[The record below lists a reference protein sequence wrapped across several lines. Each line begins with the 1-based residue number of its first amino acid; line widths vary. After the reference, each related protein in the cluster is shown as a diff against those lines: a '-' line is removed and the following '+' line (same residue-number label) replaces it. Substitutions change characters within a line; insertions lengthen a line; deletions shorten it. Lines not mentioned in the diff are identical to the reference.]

1 MKGITNKI
9 IYALVLVSCILL
21 TVFICLRV
29 IESEV
34 IVEMRGG
41 REYFY
46 KDGTVKEGADESIKE
61 GVKDPS
67 KIDTIKLDKININT
81 AEKDEL
87 MEIPGVGDK
96 TADKIIAYRKNKQ
109 FASIEEIMEVNGIGE
124 GKFADMKDY
133 IIVK

>member
-9 IYALVLVSCILL
+9 IYVLVLVSCILL

-41 REYFY
+41 QEYFY

-67 KIDTIKLDKININT
+67 KIDTIILDKININT

>member
-9 IYALVLVSCILL
+9 IYVLILVSCIML
-21 TVFICLRV
+21 TIFVCLRV
-29 IESEV
+29 MESEV
-34 IVEMRGG
+34 IVEMHGG
-41 REYFY
+41 QEYFN

-61 GVKDPS
+61 GVEDPS
-67 KIDTIKLDKININT
+67 KIDTAKLDKININT
-81 AEKDEL
+81 APKEDL

-109 FASIEEIMEVNGIGE
+109 FDSIEEVMEVKGIGE

>member
-1 MKGITNKI
+1 MKGLTNKI
-9 IYALVLVSCILL
+9 IYVLVLVSCILL

-34 IVEMRGG
+34 IVEMHGG
-41 REYFY
+41 QEYFN

-61 GVKDPS
+61 GIEDPS
-67 KIDTIKLDKININT
+67 KIDTVTIDKININT
-81 AEKDEL
+81 ATKDEL
-87 MEIPGVGDK
+87 MELPGVGDK
-96 TADKIIAYRKNKQ
+96 TADKIIAYRENKQ
-109 FASIEEIMEVNGIGE
+109 FASIEEIMDVKGIGE